1 MLAKLF
7 ISIVRISPFFQKN
20 LWKWWYQRLGNRGHD
35 SGWTFMN
42 YGYLSSDFKNRELS
56 PDDEKDRMFINL
68 YDFVASQIPINGLSV
83 LEVGSGRGG
92 GASFVARYHN
102 PKSIVGLDFSRTA
115 ISLSTKLHRDIK
127 NLSFKN
133 GDAEKIPFADNSF
146 DVILNV
152 ESSHCYGNMANFI
165 AEVYRVLKPNGKFS
179 WADLRASEAVKE
191 TEDIFNKSKLKI
203 IKSETITD
211 EVIKALDSIHDK
223 KIEMINSYVPKII
236 NNAFKDF
243 AGVKDSKIYNSF
255 KNGNAVY
262 LSKVL
267 QKVS

>member
-1 MLAKLF
+1 
-7 ISIVRISPFFQKN
+7 
-20 LWKWWYQRLGNRGHD
+20 
-35 SGWTFMN
+35 
-42 YGYLSSDFKNRELS
+42 
-56 PDDEKDRMFINL
+56 MFINL
-68 YDFVASQIPINGLSV
+68 YDYVASQISIDGLSV

-102 PKSIVGLDFSRTA
+102 PKSIVGMDFSKTA
-115 ISLSTKLHRDIK
+115 ISLSTTLHKNIK

-133 GDAEKIPFADNSF
+133 GDAEKIPFPDNSF

-211 EVIKALDSIHDK
+211 EVIKALDKIHDK

-243 AGVKDSKIYNSF
+243 AGVKGSKIYNSF

-267 QKVS
+267 QKIS

>member
-7 ISIVRISPFFQKN
+7 ISIVKISPFFQKS
-20 LWKWWYQRLGNRGHD
+20 LWKWWYQRLGKRGHD

-42 YGYLSSDFKNRELS
+42 YGYLSRDFKNMELS
-56 PDDEKDRMFINL
+56 SDDEKDRMFINL
-68 YDFVASQIPINGLSV
+68 YDYVASQIPISELSV

-102 PKSIVGLDFSRTA
+102 PKSIVGLDFSNTA
-115 ISLSTKLHRDIK
+115 TSLSTKLHKNVK

-133 GDAEKIPFADNSF
+133 GDAEKLPFLDNSF

-152 ESSHCYGNMANFI
+152 ESSHCYGNMKKFI
-165 AEVYRVLKPNGKFS
+165 SEVYRVLKPNGKFS
-179 WADLRASEAVKE
+179 WADLRASEKVKE

-203 IKSETITD
+203 INSKTITN
-211 EVIKALDSIHDK
+211 EVINALDKIHDK
-223 KIEMINSYVPKII
+223 KIEMINSYVPKIL

-243 AGVKDSKIYNSF
+243 AGVKGSEIYNSF

-267 QKVS
+267 KKIS

>member
-7 ISIVRISPFFQKN
+7 ISIVKISPFFQKN
-20 LWKWWYQRLGNRGHD
+20 LWKWWYQQLGNRGHD

-42 YGYLSSDFKNRELS
+42 YGYLSNDFKKRELS
-56 PDDEKDRMFINL
+56 FDDEKNRMFINL
-68 YDFVASQIPINGLSV
+68 YDYVASQIPLNGLSV

-102 PKSIVGLDFSRTA
+102 PKSIVGMDFSKTA
-115 ISLSTKLHRDIK
+115 ISLSTKLHKNIK

-133 GDAEKIPFADNSF
+133 GDAEKIPFPDNSF

-152 ESSHCYGNMANFI
+152 ESSHCYGNMTKFI
-165 AEVYRVLKPNGKFS
+165 AEIYRVLRPNGKFS
-179 WADLRASEAVKE
+179 WADLRASESLKE
-191 TEDIFNKSKLKI
+191 TEDIFINSKLKI

-211 EVIKALDSIHDK
+211 EVIKALDRIHVK

-243 AGVKDSKIYNSF
+243 AGVKGSEIYNSF

>member
-1 MLAKLF
+1 MCLQ
-7 ISIVRISPFFQKN
+7 IIPSMGIGGVETGVRNIAEYLHKKKIRNYILCESSKKN
-20 LWKWWYQRLGNRGHD
+20 LKSDNLD
-35 SGWTFMN
+35 II
-42 YGYLSSDFKNRELS
+42 YL
-56 PDDEKDRMFINL
+56 
-68 YDFVASQIPINGLSV
+68 
-83 LEVGSGRGG
+83 
-92 GASFVARYHN
+92 
-102 PKSIVGLDFSRTA
+102 
-115 ISLSTKLHRDIK
+115 K

-133 GDAEKIPFADNSF
+133 GDAEKIPFQDNSF

>member
-7 ISIVRISPFFQKN
+7 ISIVKISPFFQKS
-20 LWKWWYQRLGNRGHD
+20 LWKWWYQRLGKRGHD

-42 YGYLSSDFKNRELS
+42 YGYLSRDFKNMELS
-56 PDDEKDRMFINL
+56 SDDEKDRMFINL
-68 YDFVASQIPINGLSV
+68 YDYVASQIPISELSV

-102 PKSIVGLDFSRTA
+102 PKSIVGLDFSNTA
-115 ISLSTKLHRDIK
+115 TSLSAKLHKNVK

-133 GDAEKIPFADNSF
+133 GDAEKLPFLDNSF

-152 ESSHCYGNMANFI
+152 ESSHCYGNMKKFI
-165 AEVYRVLKPNGKFS
+165 SEVYRVLKPNGKFS
-179 WADLRASEAVKE
+179 WADLRASEKVKE

-203 IKSETITD
+203 INSKTITN
-211 EVIKALDSIHDK
+211 EVINALDKIHDK
-223 KIEMINSYVPKII
+223 KIEMINSYVPKIL

-243 AGVKDSKIYNSF
+243 AGVKGSEIYNSF

-267 QKVS
+267 KKIS

>member
-7 ISIVRISPFFQKN
+7 ISIVKISPFFQKN

-42 YGYLSSDFKNRELS
+42 YGYLSNDFKKRELS
-56 PDDEKDRMFINL
+56 FDDEKNRMFINL
-68 YDFVASQIPINGLSV
+68 YDYVASQISIDGLSV

-102 PKSIVGLDFSRTA
+102 PKSIVGMDFSKTA
-115 ISLSTKLHRDIK
+115 ISLSTKLHKNIK

-133 GDAEKIPFADNSF
+133 GDAEKIPFPDNSF

-152 ESSHCYGNMANFI
+152 ESSHCYGNMTKFI

-179 WADLRASEAVKE
+179 WADLRAFETVKE
-191 TEDIFNKSKLKI
+191 TEDIFSKSKLKI

-211 EVIKALDSIHDK
+211 EVIKALDKIHDK

-243 AGVKDSKIYNSF
+243 AGVKGSEIYNSF

>member
-1 MLAKLF
+1 MLAKLI

-42 YGYLSSDFKNRELS
+42 YGYLSNDFKNRELS
-56 PDDEKDRMFINL
+56 FDDEKNRMFINL
-68 YDFVASQIPINGLSV
+68 YDYVASQIPLNGLSV

-102 PKSIVGLDFSRTA
+102 PKSIVGMDFSKTA
-115 ISLSTKLHRDIK
+115 ISLSTKLHKNIK

-133 GDAEKIPFADNSF
+133 GDAEKIPFPDNSF

-152 ESSHCYGNMANFI
+152 ESSHCYGNMTKFI
-165 AEVYRVLKPNGKFS
+165 AEIYRVLRPNGKFS
-179 WADLRASEAVKE
+179 WADLRASESLKE
-191 TEDIFNKSKLKI
+191 TEDIFINSKLKI

-211 EVIKALDSIHDK
+211 EVIKALDKIHDK

-243 AGVKDSKIYNSF
+243 AGVKGSEIYNSF

-267 QKVS
+267 QKIS

>member
-1 MLAKLF
+1 MN
-7 ISIVRISPFFQKN
+7 VR
-20 LWKWWYQRLGNRGHD
+20 D
-35 SGWTFMN
+35 T
-42 YGYLSSDFKNRELS
+42 D
-56 PDDEKDRMFINL
+56 
-68 YDFVASQIPINGLSV
+68 
-83 LEVGSGRGG
+83 LEGKEILEIGSGRGG
-92 GASFVARYHN
+92 GASWISKTMN
-102 PKSIVGLDFSRTA
+102 PKSLVALDYSEKAVNRC
-115 ISLSTKLHRDIK
+115 IEWYSSQE
-127 NLSFKN
+127 NLIFLEGN
-133 GDAEKIPFADNSF
+133 AENLPFEDETF
-146 DVILNV
+146 DVVYNV
-152 ESSHCYGNMANFI
+152 ESSHCYGNMANFV

>member
-1 MLAKLF
+1 M
-7 ISIVRISPFFQKN
+7 
-20 LWKWWYQRLGNRGHD
+20 
-35 SGWTFMN
+35 
-42 YGYLSSDFKNRELS
+42 
-56 PDDEKDRMFINL
+56 
-68 YDFVASQIPINGLSV
+68 
-83 LEVGSGRGG
+83 
-92 GASFVARYHN
+92 
-102 PKSIVGLDFSRTA
+102 DFSRTA

-133 GDAEKIPFADNSF
+133 GDAEKIPFQDNSF

-152 ESSHCYGNMANFI
+152 ESSHCYGNMTKFI

-179 WADLRASEAVKE
+179 WADLRAFETVKE
-191 TEDIFNKSKLKI
+191 TEDIFSKSKLKV

-211 EVIKALDSIHDK
+211 EVIKALDKIHDK

-243 AGVKDSKIYNSF
+243 AGVKDSKTYNSF

>member
-7 ISIVRISPFFQKN
+7 ISIVKISPFFQKN
-20 LWKWWYQRLGNRGHD
+20 LWKWWYQQLGNRGHD

-42 YGYLSSDFKNRELS
+42 YGYLSNDFKKRELS
-56 PDDEKDRMFINL
+56 FDDEKNRMFINL
-68 YDFVASQIPINGLSV
+68 YDYVASQISIDGLSV

-102 PKSIVGLDFSRTA
+102 PKSIVGMDFSKTA
-115 ISLSTKLHRDIK
+115 ISLSTKLHKNIK

-133 GDAEKIPFADNSF
+133 GDAEKIPFPDNSF

-152 ESSHCYGNMANFI
+152 ESSHCYGNMAKFI
-165 AEVYRVLKPNGKFS
+165 AEVYRVLRPNGKFS
-179 WADLRASEAVKE
+179 WADLRAFETVKE
-191 TEDIFNKSKLKI
+191 TEDIFSKSKLKI

-211 EVIKALDSIHDK
+211 EVIKALDKIHDK

-243 AGVKDSKIYNSF
+243 AGVKGSEIYNSF

>member
-1 MLAKLF
+1 
-7 ISIVRISPFFQKN
+7 
-20 LWKWWYQRLGNRGHD
+20 
-35 SGWTFMN
+35 
-42 YGYLSSDFKNRELS
+42 
-56 PDDEKDRMFINL
+56 
-68 YDFVASQIPINGLSV
+68 
-83 LEVGSGRGG
+83 
-92 GASFVARYHN
+92 
-102 PKSIVGLDFSRTA
+102 
-115 ISLSTKLHRDIK
+115 
-127 NLSFKN
+127 
-133 GDAEKIPFADNSF
+133 
-146 DVILNV
+146 
-152 ESSHCYGNMANFI
+152 MANFI

-211 EVIKALDSIHDK
+211 EVIKALDNIHDK
-223 KIEMINSYVPKII
+223 KVEMINSYVPKII